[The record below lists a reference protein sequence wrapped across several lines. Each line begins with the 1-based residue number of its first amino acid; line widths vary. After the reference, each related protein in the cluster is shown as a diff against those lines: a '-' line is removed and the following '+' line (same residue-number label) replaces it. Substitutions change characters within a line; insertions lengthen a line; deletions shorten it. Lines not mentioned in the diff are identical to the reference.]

1 LLSIEYFIYSTE
13 KDIAGRLINQALVRA
28 AKRGVKVRILIDK
41 SGAVFE
47 FNEYYAKALM
57 ESISKSSELK
67 KAISSLREINETLSG
82 EKAREA
88 VASPLLSGRKKFD
101 LFIAPLEKK
110 IDKKTFCLLEIMS
123 EKNRLNLLPELV
135 DILQFEEKKA
145 SRQFEGIVVAEKALN
160 KDDLKRLEGV
170 LNRYSGA
177 EIKLKQTKEPSDGL
191 RVEVADL
198 GLELSFSKSRVKADL
213 LDFIQKAL

>member
-1 LLSIEYFIYSTE
+1 MKE
-13 KDIAGRLINQALVRA
+13 LI
-28 AKRGVKVRILIDK
+28 AKR
-41 SGAVFE
+41 
-47 FNEYYAKALM
+47 YAKALM

-198 GLELSFSKSRVKADL
+198 GLELSFSKARVKAGL
-213 LDFIQKAL
+213 LDFIQRAL